1 MSALD
6 FNVQPLE
13 TIADLKGRVDI
24 ADFVGRYVKLKRS
37 GADYGGLCPFHAER
51 TPSFQVSPRW
61 QNFKCW
67 GCGVAGDVIDFVG
80 ALENLS
86 PGEAIGRFRELV
98 GGAALDP
105 AAVAAQ
111 AARRAALAAQEAQ
124 DAARNTALARRI
136 WSEAEYL
143 TRRSDPL
150 PVAYLRERRG
160 SRDGTPT
167 PCAGTPLAL
176 GARSASAAS
185 SRLSRTWPAIWSP
198 SGASVP

>member
-1 MSALD
+1 MTALD
-6 FNVQPLE
+6 FNAMPVE
-13 TIADLKGRVDI
+13 TIVDLKGRVDI
-24 ADFVGRYVKLKRS
+24 ADFVSRYVKLKRS

-80 ALENLS
+80 ALENLR

-111 AARRAALAAQEAQ
+111 AARLRLAAGGTGCRPQHRPGAPHLE
-124 DAARNTALARRI
+124 RGGI
-136 WSEAEYL
+136 P
-143 TRRSDPL
+143 DP
-150 PVAYLRERRG
+150 
-160 SRDGTPT
+160 
-167 PCAGTPLAL
+167 PL
-176 GARSASAAS
+176 
-185 SRLSRTWPAIWSP
+185 
-198 SGASVP
+198 